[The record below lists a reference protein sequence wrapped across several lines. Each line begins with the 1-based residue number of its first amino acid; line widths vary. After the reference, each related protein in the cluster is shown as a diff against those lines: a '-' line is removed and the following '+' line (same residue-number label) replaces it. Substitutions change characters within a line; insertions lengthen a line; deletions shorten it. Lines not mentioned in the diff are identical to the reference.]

1 MSVVLSTNNYILSCI
16 EINIYVRGDVSAEGP
31 PSPRYTRGPGAPE
44 VKSTP
49 GYF

>member
-31 PSPRYTRGPGAPE
+31 PSPRGPGAPE